1 MTGLPPSS
9 PTHHRRDAAIISR
22 RLMVGDGGVIGR
34 GRRQKRPG
42 AAPNNSG
49 GERALQGLRGG
60 AVEAAGG
67 RAAGA
72 GGMDVPTVAEE
83 LTVVGYFL
91 REIKL
96 SLPRPISPFRSHI

>member
-1 MTGLPPSS
+1 VTSLPRSS
-9 PTHHRRDAAIISR
+9 PTHHQRDAAIISR
-22 RLMVGDGGVIGR
+22 RPMVGDGGVIGR

-72 GGMDVPTVAEE
+72 GGMDVPTVVEE
-83 LTVVGYFL
+83 LTAVVTFCV
-91 REIKL
+91 
-96 SLPRPISPFRSHI
+96 RSI